1 MISPMKST
9 VRRRK
14 PPRCRKITC
23 RRGAASVEVVMATAV
38 SFIIVSPMF
47 IAGVRACRNLG
58 HVIITLVGWPH
69 L

>member
-1 MISPMKST
+1 
-9 VRRRK
+9 
-14 PPRCRKITC
+14 
-23 RRGAASVEVVMATAV
+23 MATAV